1 MSTRRHGRPW
11 SNQEGRPVC
20 ETILITVNQAAQ
32 LLGLGR
38 SMTYEFIR
46 RGELKSLK
54 IGGAR
59 RVLVSDLHEFV
70 RALKEQTDDE

>member
-1 MSTRRHGRPW
+1 M
-11 SNQEGRPVC
+11 C
-20 ETILITVNQAAQ
+20 ERLLISVTEAAR
-32 LLGLGR
+32 LLGFGR

-59 RVLVSDLHEFV
+59 RVLVSDVHEFV
-70 RALKEQTDDE
+70 RRLREEADDDDPV

>member
-1 MSTRRHGRPW
+1 MCD
-11 SNQEGRPVC
+11 Q
-20 ETILITVNQAAQ
+20 ILLKVRDAAR

-46 RGELKSLK
+46 NGELKSIK
-54 IGGAR
+54 VGGAR

-70 RALKEQTDDE
+70 EDLKKRSDEDGS